1 MLASCTFVDI
11 TYQRVN
17 QHFSLQSIKHAEVRN
32 KDTAAHIHRAW
43 HNTAA
48 EAFTVLPLKGF
59 QYKVLPLY

>member
-48 EAFTVLPLKGF
+48 EAFTVLP
-59 QYKVLPLY
+59 